1 MLMHNWTAWGF
12 SVNRH
17 RLLLWMLDTDGM
29 NATLKFTVSLLLL
42 AGLLMLSTARA
53 DVLLL
58 VHGYQ
63 GNVMSWERSGV
74 SPLLQRFGWKRAAVL
89 IATPVGIQPI
99 QMKWQNAENKV
110 VFLQLNSESPL
121 LGQANVVTGALRWIN
136 DRYPSEPVII
146 AGHSLGGV
154 SARLALVK
162 NGASN
167 VKALITIA
175 SPHLGTVLA
184 YRGLEELD
192 DPLPLRMLK
201 EFLGGST
208 YDTLQRSKGLLHDI
222 VPEVPGKIL
231 HWLNTRQHPPIRY
244 FSIVRTSVNG
254 VLGDAIVPGHSQDM
268 ANVQAIGKQSTRI
281 IEGFTHWLTV
291 LDGYTLVNILDQ
303 LKQ

>member
-1 MLMHNWTAWGF
+1 MNVSHKLAGF
-12 SVNRH
+12 
-17 RLLLWMLDTDGM
+17 LLL
-29 NATLKFTVSLLLL
+29 FCLL
-42 AGLLMLSTARA
+42 AASAARA

-74 SPLLQRFGWKRAAVL
+74 SPVLHKFGWKRAAVL
-89 IATPVGIQPI
+89 ISTPVGIQAI

-110 VFLQLNSESPL
+110 VFLQLNSELPL
-121 LGQANVVTGALRWIN
+121 LGQANVVTGAMRWIN
-136 DRYPSEPVII
+136 DRYPEEPLII

-154 SARLALVK
+154 SARLALVH

-192 DPLPLRMLK
+192 DPLPLRMMK
-201 EFLGGST
+201 EFFGGST

-222 VPEVPGKIL
+222 VPEVPGKLL

-244 FSIVRTSVNG
+244 FSIVRTFANG
-254 VLGDAIVPGHSQDM
+254 MLGDPIVPGHSQDM
-268 ANVQAIGKQSTRI
+268 AYVQAIGKNSTRVI
-281 IEGFTHWLTV
+281 QGFTHWLSV
-291 LDGYTLVNILDQ
+291 LDGYALVNILDQ
-303 LKQ
+303 LR

>member
-1 MLMHNWTAWGF
+1 MNVSFKLTGF
-12 SVNRH
+12 MFIIC
-17 RLLLWMLDTDGM
+17 LLLTSP
-29 NATLKFTVSLLLL
+29 V
-42 AGLLMLSTARA
+42 RA

-74 SPLLQRFGWKRAAVL
+74 STVLHNFGWKRAAVL
-89 IATPVGIQPI
+89 ISTPVGIQAIP
-99 QMKWQNAENKV
+99 MKWQNEENKV
-110 VFLQLNSESPL
+110 VFLQLNSELPL
-121 LGQANVVTGALRWIN
+121 LGQANVVTGAMRWIN
-136 DRYPSEPVII
+136 DRYPSEPLII

-154 SARLALVK
+154 SARLALVL

-192 DPLPLRMLK
+192 DPLPLRMMK
-201 EFLGGST
+201 EFFGGKT

-254 VLGDAIVPGHSQDM
+254 MLGDRIVPGHSQDM
-268 ANVQAIGKQSTRI
+268 SNVQAIGKRSTRI
-281 IEGFTHWLTV
+281 IEGFTHWLSV
-291 LDGYTLVNILDQ
+291 LDGYALVNILNEIR
-303 LKQ
+303 